1 MQNGEKK
8 YKRILVVDDDNTK
21 EEFINKYKGIDKWEE
36 DIIYCQ
42 SINDALRHLEDRQR
56 FCCDK
61 VLLDIKIT
69 WDVEEKYAEKVTS
82 LVDVD
87 SLEKEY
93 GGFILFMYLMAKGF
107 PINRIAFLS
116 AYLSE
121 EDSEKK
127 EKEQI
132 LSFLKKQKFRR
143 KETDYELKKLIEQ
156 VPSQK
161 AEMLRI
167 LEKPEYKLRELK
179 PYEEITKLLEK
190 DLEQHT
196 NSGNQ
201 RAFLGEMTISS
212 EFFDKIAKTGL
223 IVKNKI
229 NKANGD
235 KLLSWFRNETEPELE
250 SYYAFRAAALNICEV
265 LIEFYSELEN
275 KNNEKIDKISSVHI
289 SQEGWKRVLVLEKMK
304 KDESGKMKEKGI
316 YYLARNNQHASDI
329 LQKYPPK
336 YFAELLS
343 MVKNM
348 LCLNVSIESMHEISN
363 NVVNSLISYWEGFN
377 EIDQNIKHIDSFSA
391 SMVLKFTRNWK
402 MHNLIQNVDVS
413 FMYFIFSLSVF
424 LLGHDHDKKE
434 EMLSWLSALEM
445 PGLSN
450 KEGHEI
456 RVEEKFV
463 ELNEKLHKEKYVISL
478 SKLYGEYGRDSET
491 KLNISARDIYEL
503 FYLCLHFPY
512 IENNE
517 VKFVVND
524 CEKKDDFL
532 KKMEQVVYL

>member
-1 MQNGEKK
+1 MQNEEKR
-8 YKRILVVDDDNTK
+8 YKRVLVVNDDNTK
-21 EEFINKYKGIDKWEE
+21 EDFINKYKGLDKWEE

-42 SINDALRHLEDRQR
+42 SINDALRYLEDGQR

-69 WDVEEKYAEKVTS
+69 WDAEKKYAEKVAS

-93 GGFILFMYLMAKGF
+93 GGFILFMYLIAKGF

-132 LSFLKKQKFRR
+132 LSFLKKQNFRG
-143 KETDYELKKLIEQ
+143 KETDNKLRKLIGQ

-167 LEKPEYKLRELK
+167 LEKPGYRPRDLK

-190 DLEQHT
+190 DLEQLT
-196 NSGNQ
+196 NPGSQN
-201 RAFLGEMTISS
+201 AYSGEMTIAR
-212 EFFDKIAKTGL
+212 EFFEKIAKTGL

-229 NKANGD
+229 SKANGD
-235 KLLSWFRNETEPELE
+235 KFLSWIRNETEPELE
-250 SYYAFRAAALNICEV
+250 SYYAFRAVALNICDV
-265 LIEFYSELEN
+265 LIEFYSELES
-275 KNNEKIDKISSVHI
+275 KNSEKIEAISTIHI
-289 SQEGWKRVLVLEKMK
+289 HQEGWKKVLVLDKLK
-304 KDESGKMKEKGI
+304 KAESGKMKEKGI

-329 LQKYPPK
+329 LQKYPPQ

-343 MVKNM
+343 TVKNM
-348 LCLNVSIESMHEISN
+348 LGLNVSIESMHEISN
-363 NVVNSLISYWEGFN
+363 NVVNNLISYWEGFN
-377 EIDQNIKHIDSFSA
+377 EIDQNINSLNIFSA
-391 SMVLKFTRNWK
+391 TMVLKFTRNWK
-402 MHNLIQNVDVS
+402 MHNLIQNVDIS
-413 FMYFIFSLSVF
+413 FMYFIFSISVF
-424 LLGHDHDKKE
+424 LLGHDHEKKE
-434 EMLSWLSALEM
+434 EMLSWLSALEL

-456 RVEEKFV
+456 QAEEKFV
-463 ELNEKLHKEKYVISL
+463 EINEKLRKEKYVLSL
-478 SKLYGEYGRDSET
+478 SKLYGEYGRYPET
-491 KLNISARDIYEL
+491 KLNISVRDIYEL

-512 IENNE
+512 IEDNE
-517 VKFVVND
+517 VRFVKND

-532 KKMEQVVYL
+532 KKLEQIAHL

>member
-1 MQNGEKK
+1 MQNGENK
-8 YKRILVVDDDNTK
+8 YKRVLVVNDDNTK
-21 EEFINKYKGIDKWEE
+21 EDFINKYKGIDKWEE

-42 SINDALRHLEDRQR
+42 SINDALRYLEDGQR

-61 VLLDIKIT
+61 VLLDIKIA
-69 WDVEEKYAEKVTS
+69 WDVEEKYAAKVVR

-121 EDSEKK
+121 EDSERK

-143 KETDYELKKLIEQ
+143 KETDNELRKLIGQ
-156 VPSQK
+156 VSSQK

-167 LEKPEYKLRELK
+167 LENPAYKPRELK

-190 DLEQHT
+190 DLEQLINPGSQNA
-196 NSGNQ
+196 NS
-201 RAFLGEMTISS
+201 GEMTIAR
-212 EFFDKIAKTGL
+212 EFFEKIAKTGL

-235 KLLSWFRNETEPELE
+235 KLLSWIRNETEQELE
-250 SYYAFRAAALNICEV
+250 SYYAFRAAALNICDV
-265 LIEFYSELEN
+265 LIEFYSELEH
-275 KNNEKIDKISSVHI
+275 KRNEKINEISNVHI
-289 SQEGWKRVLVLEKMK
+289 PQEGWKKALVLEKLK
-304 KDESGKMKEKGI
+304 KDESGKMKKKGI
-316 YYLARNNQHASDI
+316 YSHARNNQQASDI
-329 LQKYPPK
+329 LQKYPPL

-343 MVKNM
+343 TVKNM
-348 LCLNVSIESMHEISN
+348 LSLNASIESMQEISN
-363 NVVNSLISYWEGFN
+363 NVINSLISYWEGFT
-377 EIDQNIKHIDSFSA
+377 ESEQNKKNLNIFSA
-391 SMVLKFTRNWK
+391 TMALKFARNWK

-424 LLGHDHDKKE
+424 LLGYDHDKNK
-434 EMLSWLSALEM
+434 EMLSWLSALEL
-445 PGLSN
+445 PALSN
-450 KEGHEI
+450 KERHEI
-456 RVEEKFV
+456 HAEEKFV
-463 ELNEKLHKEKYVISL
+463 EINEKLHKEKYVLSL
-478 SKLYGEYGRDSET
+478 SKLYGEYGRDPET
-491 KLNISARDIYEL
+491 KLNITVRDIYEL

-512 IENNE
+512 IEDNE
-517 VKFVVND
+517 VKFVEND

-532 KKMEQVVYL
+532 KKLEQMAYL